1 MNPRYFD
8 FLFEPALKEIFV
20 KFKGIYSR
28 DENGKSVKIELTN
41 GKSVAEYCDKII
53 IGETL
58 ELAIKRSLKT
68 DFGLELIDYDL
79 WKFGIDTAKNRD
91 GEILS
96 RVPVVAYVKFAPLK
110 SEDVVGCKA
119 KWVARNDEAINWL
132 RSGSDNGRLNNFIRT
147 EEFSSLTD
155 KLYELGAIDVYI
167 DTLEEPDDVIYRIG
181 LAIRLPDNNQ
191 IRESIYSL
199 IEQNQKKKLAGT
211 YLENDAGQ
219 RTITLWFD

>member
-1 MNPRYFD
+1 MHPRYFD

-20 KFKGIYSR
+20 KFKGVYSR
-28 DENGKSVKIELTN
+28 DENGKSVKIVLTN
-41 GKSVAEYCDKII
+41 GKSVAEYCDKIK

-79 WKFGIDTAKNRD
+79 WKFGIDSAKNKE

-96 RVPVVAYVKFAPLK
+96 RVSVVAYVKFAPLK

-119 KWVARNDEAINWL
+119 KWMSRNDEALNWL
-132 RSGSDNGRLNNFIRT
+132 RSDSDNGLLNNFIRT
-147 EEFSSLTD
+147 EEFASLTD

-167 DTLEEPDDVIYRIG
+167 DTLEEPDDVVNRIG
-181 LAIRLPDNNQ
+181 LAIKLPDNSQ
-191 IRESIYSL
+191 IRENIYSL
-199 IEQNQKKKLAGT
+199 IEENQKNKLTGT
-211 YLENDAGQ
+211 NLENDVGQ
-219 RTITLWFD
+219 RTITIWFD